1 MPSALL
7 VLGFAATLGAGLMLT
22 SALRG
27 RSIGEVLKGITS
39 PSEAPGTAQAVA
51 NVEGSPAPSST
62 PVTGGGGGT
71 AGDQKAFGK
80 AFAAATGLNIR
91 VVEAWLLHEQP
102 PGRPATPGSN
112 NWLNVQYT
120 DSGPNSTY
128 FNIAKLS
135 PAAAA
140 RATAEWLRKQ
150 SGLSS
155 ILQSAGHGEAAEV
168 TAIEDSG
175 WASSHYGNESPSA
188 FLGVK

>member
-51 NVEGSPAPSST
+51 NVEGSP
-62 PVTGGGGGT
+62 GGGGGT

-80 AFAAATGLNIR
+80 AFAAATGLSIG

-102 PGRPATPGSN
+102 PGSPATPGSN

-150 SGLSS
+150 PGLSS